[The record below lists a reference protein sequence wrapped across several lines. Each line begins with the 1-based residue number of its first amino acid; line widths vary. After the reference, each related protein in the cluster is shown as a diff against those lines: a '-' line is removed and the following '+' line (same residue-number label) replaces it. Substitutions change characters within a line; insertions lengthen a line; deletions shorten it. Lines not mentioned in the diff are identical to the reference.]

1 MVEIENINY
10 LRKHFP
16 ELRHITKDISKRDK
30 VEVVISKKG
39 TPTLT
44 IERDGRTVYL
54 HSKYDPIH
62 EAEKLVERYSEDLSE
77 KEHVF
82 FYGIGLGYHVEEI
95 AKKFPHLTMTLFEP
109 NIDIFNSL
117 LKTISIKKLTDKA
130 IKQMVV
136 KTSVHERDQ
145 FLNNFA
151 IGLDKEILL
160 IPLPSYERVFKENYE
175 NFIEVFA
182 KYVKSKKYN
191 LRTNSA
197 FEKRWTLNS
206 LMNLKSVINTPN
218 ILNEENKLLF
228 KDKPVIIVAAGPS
241 LNEELDNLRHIKENG
256 LAYIFSVGSAINT
269 LVEYGV
275 YPDAACTYDPQA
287 HNHIVFEKA
296 INKEVDREIPLIFGS
311 SVGYETLDKYK
322 GLKAH
327 MVTTQDTVSPY
338 FLKTDS
344 KYNAG
349 KVSDA
354 PSIAVVTT
362 ELLNKLECNP
372 IIFVGQNLAY
382 LNNSRYAKGIKYKGR
397 SNEIPQEALDKSL
410 TVENVKG
417 EFVLTNDGFMSMKL
431 QMEKVIL
438 AFRDI
443 RNCSFINTTQGG
455 AKIEGTYFESLQEV
469 IERRLIE
476 KKIITN
482 WYEEL
487 SKPFVYNEINNQKN
501 KMDKSIK
508 QFLKLLD
515 NLIRILKQIKQKT
528 LQSSTQLLS
537 NLFIQFDKLYNELT
551 LLDFYNV
558 FILPMSRVE
567 NELVAKQVNE
577 FRFKKDSVRK
587 GENIV
592 NAFSTYFERIKIDV
606 EKILP
611 SYKQEITKIEKIENE
626 RKEMR

>member
-30 VEVVISKKG
+30 VEVIFSKKG
-39 TPTLT
+39 SPTLT
-44 IERDGRTVYL
+44 IERDERIVYL

-62 EAEKLVERYSEDLSE
+62 EAEKLVERYSKDLSE

-136 KTSVHERDQ
+136 KTSVQERDQ

-151 IGLDKEILL
+151 NGLDKEILL
-160 IPLPSYERVFKENYE
+160 IPLPSYERVFKEEYD

-182 KYVKSKKYN
+182 KYVKSKRFN

-197 FEKRWTLNS
+197 FEKRWTINS
-206 LMNLKSVINTPN
+206 LMNFKSVINTPN
-218 ILNEENKLLF
+218 ILNKENKLLF
-228 KDKPVIIVAAGPS
+228 KNKPAIIVAAGPS
-241 LNEELDNLRHIKENG
+241 LNEELENLRNIKENG

-275 YPDAACTYDPQA
+275 YPDAACTYDPQS

-296 INKEVDREIPLIFGS
+296 IKKEVDREIPLIFGT

-338 FLKTDS
+338 FLKTDN
-344 KYNAG
+344 KYNSN

-382 LNNSRYAKGIKYKGR
+382 LNNSRYSKGIKYKGR

-438 AFRDI
+438 AFKDI
-443 RNCSFINTTQGG
+443 RNCTFINTTQGG

-469 IERRLIE
+469 IEQRLSE

-487 SKPFVYNEINNQKN
+487 SKPFVYNGINHQKN
-501 KMDKSIK
+501 KMDKSLK

-515 NLIRILKQIKQKT
+515 NLIRILKQIKQKS
-528 LQSSTQLLS
+528 LQSPTQLLS
-537 NLFIQFDKLYNELT
+537 NLFTEFDKLYKELT

-558 FILPMSRVE
+558 FILPMSRVQ
-567 NELVAKQVNE
+567 NELVVKQVNE
-577 FRFKKDSVRK
+577 FRFEQNTVRK
-587 GENIV
+587 GEKIV
-592 NAFSTYFERIKIDV
+592 RAFSNYFNHIKQDIEMIVPIYNNVMV
-606 EKILP
+606 EIE
-611 SYKQEITKIEKIENE
+611 QESEEI
-626 RKEMR
+626 